1 VILGKGALAAG
12 YRLESFDELGSSN
25 DEAMARG
32 RNGDPGH
39 LWIVTSQQS
48 KGRGRLGRVWR
59 SPPGNL
65 YASLL
70 LVDAAPPA
78 LSAQLGFVAG
88 VALAGAL
95 EMLLRDPSQ
104 LRLKWPND
112 ALFNGAKLSGL
123 LLEGASLADG
133 RFACVVGF
141 GVNCLSSPKDLPY
154 STASLH
160 DIGAVSAERGDLFAL
175 LSDGMAH
182 WLDVWDR
189 GAGFARVREAWLGFA
204 GGIGEEISVAQGA
217 ASRRG
222 VFQGI
227 DAQGRLL
234 LDIGDGKPVV
244 IEAGDVTLAQPRL
257 A

>member
-12 YRLESFDELGSSN
+12 HRLESFDELGSSN
-25 DEAMARG
+25 DEAMARARAG
-32 RNGDPGH
+32 EPGN
-39 LWIVTSQQS
+39 LWIVAGEQT

-70 LVDAAPPA
+70 VVDAAPPA
-78 LSAQLGFVAG
+78 LCAELGFVAG

-95 EMLLRDPSQ
+95 KRLLRDPSL

-133 RFACVVGF
+133 RFACVIGF
-141 GVNCLSSPKDLPY
+141 GVNCQSSPQDLPY
-154 STASLH
+154 PTACLH
-160 DIGAVSAERGDLFAL
+160 DIGAVSAERGDLLAL
-175 LSDGMAH
+175 LADDMAH
-182 WLDVWDR
+182 WLNIWDR
-189 GAGFARVREAWLGFA
+189 GGGFARVREAWLGLA
-204 GGIGEEISVAQGA
+204 SGIGEEISVAQGA
-217 ASRRG
+217 VTRRG

-234 LDIGDGKPVV
+234 LDMGGGKPVV
-244 IEAGDVTLAQPRL
+244 VEAGDVTLAQPRL

>member
-1 VILGKGALAAG
+1 MILGKGALAAG
-12 YRLESFDELGSSN
+12 YRLESFDALGSSN
-25 DEAMARG
+25 DEAMARA
-32 RNGDPGH
+32 RVGDPGG
-39 LWIVTSQQS
+39 LWVVAAEQI
-48 KGRGRLGRVWR
+48 KGRGRLGRVWF
-59 SPPGNL
+59 SPRGNL

-78 LSAQLGFVAG
+78 FSPQLGFVAG

-95 EMLLRDPSQ
+95 KRLLRDSAR

-123 LLEGASLADG
+123 LLEGASLTDG
-133 RFACVVGF
+133 RFGCVIGF
-141 GVNCLSSPKDLPY
+141 GVNCQSSPSDLPY
-154 STASLH
+154 PTACLR
-160 DIGAVSAERGDLFAL
+160 DIGAVSNERDDLFAL
-175 LSDGMAH
+175 LSDEMAY
-182 WLDVWDR
+182 WLKVWDR
-189 GAGFARVREAWLGFA
+189 GAGFHMVRDAWLGLA

-217 ASRRG
+217 AMHRG

-234 LDIGDGKPVV
+234 LDVGVGKPLV
-244 IEAGDVTLAQPRL
+244 IEAGDVTLAQQRL